1 MKKLGGIIT
10 RLRSLKTNE
19 FLGCFAG
26 KIPGARIVFLQTE
39 GLTGLSQGLLS
50 IHRNREGGASQ
61 PGLEQRGCCLIVFY
75 LLVVSGPSRRSC
87 SGFLS
92 P

>member
-1 MKKLGGIIT
+1 MKKIRGIFT
-10 RLRSLKTNE
+10 HLKSFVTIE
-19 FLGCFAG
+19 LPGCFAG
-26 KIPGARIVFLQTE
+26 KIPGSRIVFLQTE

-75 LLVVSGPSRRSC
+75 LLVLSGPSRRCC
-87 SGFLS
+87 SGLLS